1 LSSTRHLLTTSNLT
15 VQLHHVKGHQDSKHF
30 GPHTRDA
37 SLNIEADGLA
47 KKKLEDYKPGP
58 KNFHIPWS
66 QGVCY
71 TGHHRTVKEFA
82 TTIRDHINGQ
92 ATIAY
97 WIKRRQL
104 SQGIWNTFDWASIG
118 RAMKEIPINRRRWV
132 SKYVSGHFATGENM
146 QRWKFRTSAQCPR
159 CQETTEDK
167 THIMTCPDPNAR
179 ETWKKSLRAIEMWL
193 KDEQTDKTIRE
204 QLLVHLT
211 NWNTTNTPPT
221 NHDSTNDPSAESGKQ
236 YIWDGWLQRE
246 WRDRQ
251 DQIWKQMRSRKS
263 SKRWTS
269 ELIKKLWNVA
279 WDMWDQRN
287 EALHE
292 SSLNREQILEK
303 DTNDQIKQIY
313 AVGIGQLAR
322 TDFALMK
329 NPIEHQLQLPLQ
341 TKRQWVASIEAAL
354 QRKQLH
360 EHGTMLA
367 EQRLMAAWVI
377 RNPPRR
383 TPAPVAQRRT
393 NNRLARTRA
402 QTQ

>member
-1 LSSTRHLLTTSNLT
+1 
-15 VQLHHVKGHQDSKHF
+15 
-30 GPHTRDA
+30 
-37 SLNIEADGLA
+37 
-47 KKKLEDYKPGP
+47 
-58 KNFHIPWS
+58 
-66 QGVCY
+66 
-71 TGHHRTVKEFA
+71 
-82 TTIRDHINGQ
+82 
-92 ATIAY
+92 
-97 WIKRRQL
+97 
-104 SQGIWNTFDWASIG
+104 
-118 RAMKEIPINRRRWV
+118 
-132 SKYVSGHFATGENM
+132 
-146 QRWKFRTSAQCPR
+146 
-159 CQETTEDK
+159 
-167 THIMTCPDPNAR
+167 
-179 ETWKKSLRAIEMWL
+179 MWL

-211 NWNTTNTPPT
+211 NWNPTNTPPT

-313 AVGIGQLAR
+313 AVGIGQLTR

-393 NNRLARTRA
+393 NNRLVRTRA